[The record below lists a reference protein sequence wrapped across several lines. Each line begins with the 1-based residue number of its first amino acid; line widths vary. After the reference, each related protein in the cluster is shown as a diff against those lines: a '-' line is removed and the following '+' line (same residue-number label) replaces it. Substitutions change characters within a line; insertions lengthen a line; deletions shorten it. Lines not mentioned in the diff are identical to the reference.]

1 MIADLVN
8 NNLKIRL
15 ITRNVMAVY
24 SVNSDY
30 TDAFIRT
37 LKHSYYTVENKQIES
52 TSFISFTVRNY
63 NIYKNVFSYVKEI
76 TNVDVIKFSEYLNF
90 LDLNHLLWLHFY
102 QLSDVQ
108 IRIVEL
114 LLQLASNHKIIIT
127 DYIDSLQE
135 YSTKIYTLLFHVG
148 LEDRLIIVPFTN
160 ISDAVNNSTCQ
171 CYVKAPT
178 VAKIQ
183 QTFSSE
189 FINSEFNSNIEY
201 YNRSRPAIYKRNTNY
216 LIPKSYKYSLFE
228 MILIFLYSIKMLY
241 IAFYNWRTNVD

>member
-76 TNVDVIKFSEYLNF
+76 QNVDLIKFSEYLNF

-102 QLSDVQ
+102 QLNDVQ

-114 LLQLASNHKIIIT
+114 LLQLASNHKVIIT

-148 LEDRLIIVPFTN
+148 LEDKLIIAPFTN

-171 CYVKAPT
+171 CYVKTPT

-183 QTFSSE
+183 STFSSE

>member
-8 NNLKIRL
+8 DNLKIRL

-24 SVNSDY
+24 SVESEY

-37 LKHSYYTVENKQIES
+37 LKHSYYTIENKKVES

-63 NIYKNVFSYVKEI
+63 NIYKNIFSYVKEI
-76 TNVDVIKFSEYLNF
+76 QDVDLIKFSEYLNF

-102 QLSDVQ
+102 QLNDTQ
-108 IRIVEL
+108 TRIVEL
-114 LLQLASNHKIIIT
+114 LLQLASNRKVIIT
-127 DYIDSLQE
+127 DYVDSLQE
-135 YSTKIYTLLFHVG
+135 YSNKIYTLLFYVG
-148 LEDRLIIVPFTN
+148 LEDKLIIVPFTN
-160 ISDAVNNSTCQ
+160 ISEAVNNSTCQ
-171 CYVKAPT
+171 CYVKSPT

-183 QTFSSE
+183 STFSSE

-201 YNRSRPAIYKRNTNY
+201 YNRSRPKVYRRNTNY

-228 MILIFLYSIKMLY
+228 IILIFLYSIKMLY
-241 IAFYNWRTNVD
+241 ITIYNWRTNVD